1 MLLTAAPSVTLAP
14 EDLLAFLADPDSYPH
29 GPDRVRVVQTHISYV
44 ALAPPLAYKVK
55 KPVDLGFL
63 DFSTLSR
70 RRRYCEAEIRLNRRL
85 CEGVYRRVVPLTL
98 DDGGRLAWNG
108 PGEAVEFAVEMNL
121 LDEAHFLDRRIR
133 EGAVGAED
141 IDRVVDVL
149 ATFYRAQAPTPEAA
163 AWGRTAALR
172 QSTDENFRQTERF
185 VGDLLTHAAFAALQT
200 SAERFYAGRA
210 RLLNHRRA
218 SGRIVDGH
226 GDLRLEHVYLP
237 PDGADVASRACIY
250 DCIEFNDRFR
260 YVDVASDVGFLAM
273 DLDVQGRPDLARRL
287 CRRLAERLDDPDMAA
302 LLDFYKG
309 YRAYVRGKVEAMRS
323 LEEEVPEA
331 ERFASRCRARRYF
344 RFALRY
350 AVAGSRPL
358 VAVVMGGV
366 GTGKSTQARAL
377 GEALGWNVLSSDIL
391 RKRAAGVSLDHR
403 GTAAERA
410 ALYRHERT
418 RETYAALRETTLARA
433 ARGLGTV
440 LDATYGRRDERDAL
454 RTALG
459 QAGVAYR
466 FIELSAP
473 EAVVRPRLAEREG
486 APGVWSDA
494 RAADFDMLTS
504 RYEAPNALE
513 DAEHIVIDAAP
524 APETVTHA
532 ILDHLVRLR
541 D

>member
-1 MLLTAAPSVTLAP
+1 MFLATAPSVTLAP
-14 EDLLAFLADPDSYPH
+14 EDLLAFLADPASYPH
-29 GPDRVRVVQTHISYV
+29 GPDRVRIVQTHISYV
-44 ALAPPLAYKVK
+44 ALAPPLVYKVK
-55 KPVDLGFL
+55 KSVDLDFL
-63 DFSTLSR
+63 DFSTLSK

-85 CEGVYRRVVPLTL
+85 CEGVYRRVVPLRL
-98 DDGGRLAWNG
+98 DDDGRLAWDG
-108 PGEAVEFAVEMNL
+108 PGETVEFAVEMNL

-133 EGAVGAED
+133 EGSVAPEE
-141 IDRVVDVL
+141 IDRVADVL
-149 ATFYRAQAPTPEAA
+149 AAFYLAQTPAPEAA
-163 AWGRTAALR
+163 AWGRIAALR

-185 VGDLLTHAAFAALQT
+185 VGDLLSRAAFAALKT
-200 SAERFYAGRA
+200 AVERCYLGRA

-218 SGRIVDGH
+218 TGRIVDGH

-237 PDGADVASRACIY
+237 PAAADAASRVCIY

-273 DLDVQGRPDLARRL
+273 DLDVQGRPDFARRL
-287 CRRLAERLDDPDMAA
+287 CRRLADRLDDPDMIA

-323 LEEEVPEA
+323 LDEEVPEA

-350 AVAGSRPL
+350 AVAGSGPL

-377 GEALGWNVLSSDIL
+377 GEALGWTVLSSDIV
-391 RKRAAGVSLDHR
+391 RKRAAGVPLYRR
-403 GTAAERA
+403 GTPAERA
-410 ALYRHERT
+410 ALYAPERT
-418 RETYAALRETTLARA
+418 RATYAALRETTLARA
-433 ARGLGTV
+433 ARGRGTI

-454 RTALG
+454 RAALDR
-459 QAGVAYR
+459 AGVPVR

-473 EAVVRPRLAEREG
+473 EAVVRPRLAAREG

-494 RAADFDMLTS
+494 RPADFEMLTA

-513 DAEHIVIDAAP
+513 DADHIVVDATPSSEAV
-524 APETVTHA
+524 ARV